1 MKSTGIQRFFKGLIP
16 NVILIGFSITCIY
29 PLIWLFYSSFKTK
42 QEFNNNPIALPQ
54 EITLENFQFILGK
67 GQRLLTWMK
76 NSFFNTIISL
86 FFILLIGFIVG
97 YFIARVEFR
106 GKKAVY
112 TYFMFGILVPIHA
125 LMIPLYV
132 LFAKLG
138 ITNQWFTLVLPYT
151 AFGLP
156 IVIFLVDSYVKSIP
170 RDIEEAAS
178 IDGSSFLRT
187 LFSIIFPMCVPILT
201 TGGIIQFFSC
211 WNEFSFALI
220 LVDDQNLMTIPVG
233 MTLLKG
239 QYTTDYP
246 RMMCSMFIAILPAAL
261 IYFIFSKQI
270 IKGMVAGAV
279 KG

>member
-1 MKSTGIQRFFKGLIP
+1 MRSSGIKRFFKGIIP
-16 NVILIGFSITCIY
+16 NITLILFSITCIY
-29 PLIWLFYSSFKTK
+29 PLIWLFYSSFKTT
-42 QEFNNNPIALPQ
+42 QDFNKNPVALPK
-54 EITLENFQFILGK
+54 EITLDNFAFIFGK

-76 NSFFNTIISL
+76 NSFVSTVISV
-86 FFILLIGFIVG
+86 FFILLISFVVG
-97 YFIARVEFR
+97 YFIARVDFK
-106 GKKAVY
+106 GKKVVS
-112 TYFMFGILVPIHA
+112 TYFTLGILVPIHA
-125 LMIPLYV
+125 LMIPIYV
-132 LFAKLG
+132 LFAKLNL
-138 ITNQWFTLVLPYT
+138 TNHWWTLILPYT

-170 RDIEEAAS
+170 REIEEAAN
-178 IDGSSFLRT
+178 IDGSGFLRT
-187 LFSIIFPMCVPILT
+187 MFFIILPMCVPILV

-220 LVDDQNLMTIPVG
+220 LVDDQKLMTMPVG

-246 RMMCSMFIAILPAAL
+246 RMMCSMFVAILPAAL

-270 IKGMVAGAV
+270 IKGMVEGAV